1 MRSTKVFKFSS
12 LFDYLKRPAG
22 KELGLRVK
30 QLADEIGVEV
40 RTREISNPKYTGKV
54 ALYPT
59 LFLIYYFSKI
69 DPASN
74 LQNMLVDAIKD
85 EWVDPIKQYMKNPFI
100 RDDGELPF

>member
-40 RTREISNPKYTGKV
+40 RTREISNPKFTGKV

-74 LQNMLVDAIKD
+74 LQPQNMLVDAIKTM
-85 EWVDPIKQYMKNPFI
+85 KQYPTNKLGGFYVSN
-100 RDDGELPF
+100 GELPF